1 VEDFAISNESIV
13 FGHLRYLM
21 PYENDLITK
30 HGIVFIIAEHL
41 KNASLR
47 LASLLAI
54 NFTVLLIHG
63 ILPDSMLSI
72 LLVLVIKA
80 ALFPTFI
87 IFVQNP

>member
-1 VEDFAISNESIV
+1 VEDFAISNDSIV

-30 HGIVFIIAEHL
+30 HGIVFITAEHL

-54 NFTVLLIHG
+54 NFTGLLIHG
-63 ILPDSMLSI
+63 IDSMLSI

>member
-1 VEDFAISNESIV
+1 VEDFAISNDSIV

-30 HGIVFIIAEHL
+30 HGIVFIIAEHV

-54 NFTVLLIHG
+54 NFTGLLIHG
-63 ILPDSMLSI
+63 ILDSMLSI